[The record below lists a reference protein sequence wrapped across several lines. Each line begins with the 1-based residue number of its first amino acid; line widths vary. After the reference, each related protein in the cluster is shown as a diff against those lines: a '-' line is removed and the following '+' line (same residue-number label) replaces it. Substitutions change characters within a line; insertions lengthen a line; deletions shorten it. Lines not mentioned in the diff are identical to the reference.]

1 MIGLLVQV
9 ANATPAF
16 ELESQSY
23 VYPSSYWEHRTL
35 GTFSLTQENWS
46 NELRILHEVT
56 NQKHQVHLQ
65 GWALYY
71 TKVLGNFTLKI
82 GNQVIRWGQ
91 LDLLSDLNSI
101 NGTDQRFGPTIK
113 PQWATVPSA
122 SIRLTH
128 TFQDWSTSLT
138 WLPISAHDV
147 ISWIGTP
154 WGVLSNDQVDNLLN
168 EAQTWSGDI
177 ITESWIRDSLSTV
190 QQTLSNSAPNIF
202 PAEQTTDYG
211 DIGIRI
217 GKDSIAYSSHLY
229 AGWMRSRRPLARLNP
244 ELVQFIKEERLPNS
258 LELGTINEILEEP
271 VHVTYPRQ
279 ILVGADVSTT
289 LSIFGVRAETCF
301 VSDKVRPM
309 EYMQGTT
316 RPYFS
321 GAIAFDYA
329 FNMNVLMLETKVFS
343 VLEPVSS
350 PWLEANQ
357 SVQIAGI
364 GQFSL
369 PYSIQLQLTGQYD
382 TALRDGLIQGILSRR
397 LTKNWALSLQAM
409 MLHGPESDNPFTYS
423 SGILGQWREYDHLS
437 LRIQWNP

>member
-1 MIGLLVQV
+1 MIGLLIH
-9 ANATPAF
+9 AAIATPQF

-23 VYPSSYWEHRTL
+23 IYPSSYWEQRTL
-35 GTFSLTQENWS
+35 GTFSLTQDHWT
-46 NELRILHEVT
+46 NELRVLHEVT
-56 NQKHQVHLQ
+56 NQKHHVQLQ
-65 GWALYY
+65 GWELYY
-71 TKVLGNFTLKI
+71 TKRLGNVMLGI

-113 PQWATVPSA
+113 PQWATIPSA

-138 WLPISAHDV
+138 WLPISAQDV

-154 WGVLSNDQVDNLLN
+154 WGILSNENVDTLLN
-168 EAQTWSGDI
+168 EAQTWSGDL
-177 ITESWIRDSLSTV
+177 ITESWIRDVLRSVQETLPNRSL
-190 QQTLSNSAPNIF
+190 NIF
-202 PAEQTTDYG
+202 PAEQPIDYG
-211 DIGIRI
+211 DIGFRI
-217 GKDSIAYSSHLY
+217 GKDTMAYSSHIY
-229 AGWMRSRRPLARLNP
+229 TSWMRSRRPLARLNP
-244 ELVQFIKEERLPNS
+244 DLVRFVKEERLPNS
-258 LELGTINEILEEP
+258 LEFDVINEILEEP
-271 VHVTYPRQ
+271 IQITHPRQ
-279 ILVGADVSTT
+279 FLVGMDVSTT

-301 VSDKVRPM
+301 VSNKVRPM
-309 EYMQGTT
+309 EYMQGST
-316 RPYFS
+316 RPYLS
-321 GAIAFDYA
+321 GAIALDYA
-329 FNMNVLMLETKVFS
+329 FDMNVLMLETKVFS
-343 VLEPVSS
+343 VLEPVSN

-357 SVQIAGI
+357 SIQIAGI

-369 PYSIQLQLTGQYD
+369 PYSFQLQLTGQYD

-397 LTKNWALSLQAM
+397 LTKNWAASLQAM